1 MDLNPRHLTLST
13 LFAGRLF
20 RIPEYQRAYAW
31 ETPQRADLFRDIR
44 DARAQQQEHFM
55 ATVVSQARERRRIGA
70 DEFQAVDIVDGQQR
84 LTTLVVLFKAIEKA
98 LDAEQP
104 IQAKVKR
111 EIGELLVKGDEH
123 SLVLLQTNHE
133 GSTVFTRY
141 MRDGAAGVV
150 DGSTAAEQNLINAI
164 DECERFVGQWAQ
176 NDDLI
181 ELVALL
187 RNRFSLIYH
196 ELADESIVYR
206 VFEVLNSRGLDV
218 KWIDKLKSQLM
229 ALIFEHTEHDHRPEL
244 LREMQTIWQAIY
256 RRLGLRTDL
265 GDEAL
270 RFAGTWRLAERR
282 NRLCSEEDAAR
293 SLMVSAGTQ
302 IKTIYDTARF
312 LQSVV
317 EAVHELDAN
326 VRLRAVTQV
335 AHVRFLA
342 VAIVLRHFDDET
354 KTRLLTEWEKV
365 SFRVFGIYGADSRHK
380 VGEYLRLGYD
390 VMAKNIPAEEI
401 LASITHLGCD
411 YPIDRVL
418 KEVDWSES
426 YDSWQEQLRYLLYRY
441 DEYLAKKAKQHL
453 DTVEWK
459 KIWAAEPSRS
469 IEHIQPRS
477 SGMRYVNHL
486 GNLTM
491 LPPRVNSAL
500 KDSSPLDKSGTYAY
514 AGLRGTADVGRLIQ
528 QERGWNERMVKA
540 RAAEI
545 EQFIREEWG

>member
-31 ETPQRADLFRDIR
+31 ESPQRTDLFRDIR
-44 DARAQQQEHFM
+44 DAYAHQQEHFM
-55 ATVVSQARERRRIGA
+55 ATVVSQARDRRRIGA
-70 DEFQAVDIVDGQQR
+70 DEFQAVDVVDGQQR
-84 LTTLVVLFKAIEKA
+84 LTTLVILFKAIEKA
-98 LDAEQP
+98 LDPNTAV
-104 IQAKVKR
+104 QAKVKR
-111 EIGELLVKGDEH
+111 EIGELLVKGDDH

-141 MRDGAAGVV
+141 MRDGDPGAT
-150 DGSTAAEQNLINAI
+150 DGSTAAEQNLLDAI
-164 DECERFVGQWAQ
+164 GECERFVGQWTQ
-176 NDDLI
+176 NIDLI

-229 ALIFEHTEHDHRPEL
+229 ALIFEQTEQTNRPEL

-270 RFAGTWRLAERR
+270 RFAGMWRLSERR
-282 NRLCSEEDAAR
+282 NRMCSQEEAAR
-293 SLMVSAGTQ
+293 SLLVSAGTQ
-302 IKTIYDTARF
+302 IKSIYEATHF
-312 LQSVV
+312 LRSVV
-317 EAVHELDAN
+317 DAVYELDAN

-342 VAIVLRHFDDET
+342 VAIVLRGFEEGT
-354 KTRLLTEWEKV
+354 KARLLSEWEKV
-365 SFRVFGIYGADSRHK
+365 SFRVFGLHGADSRYK

-390 VMAKNIPAEEI
+390 VLAKNLSVEEV
-401 LASITHLGCD
+401 LAAVTNLGVD
-411 YPIDRVL
+411 YPIERVL
-418 KEVDWSES
+418 NEVDWSES
-426 YDSWQEQLRYLLYRY
+426 YDGWQEELRYLLYRY
-441 DEYLAKKAKQHL
+441 DEYLAKKEGQHL
-453 DTVEWK
+453 EPVEWQ
-459 KIWAAEPSRS
+459 KIWATEPSRS

-477 SGMRYVNHL
+477 SELRYVNHL

-491 LPPRVNSAL
+491 LPPRVNSSL
-500 KDSSPLDKSGTYAY
+500 NDDSPIDKAARYAFV
-514 AGLRGTADVGRLIQ
+514 GLRGTADVGRTILHGK
-528 QERGWNERMVKA
+528 GWNERMVKE
-540 RAAEI
+540 RAKQI